1 VSKITPSTRRAVDN
15 NRILENLGLRTDF
28 SGTWHGTGFNLVARP
43 FFGIPDAKPQPVP
56 PANLFLELNL
66 TDETSGDDCSSL
78 RILVPPASE

>member
-56 PANLFLELNL
+56 PANRFLELNL